1 MAKPKST
8 AEPSILSRVR
18 LRPLLPEE
26 PPRFDQLLQEP
37 HYLTGGRLHL
47 RPQRQRATKER
58 SPDKAQGLS
67 RPQSVENAPDRGQSR
82 ERRRAEAPDK
92 AQGQLPRCNTTPQPG
107 QMKCPCTR
115 LPRLGIRGCI
125 VFRMMHVPARH
136 SKFHNDFL
144 ARLALRPAV

>member
-47 RPQRQRATKER
+47 RPQRQSQRANRAGLASQDDGGGGHPTLEERNLERATKER
-58 SPDKAQGLS
+58 SPDKL
-67 RPQSVENAPDRGQSR
+67 
-82 ERRRAEAPDK
+82 K
-92 AQGQLPRCNTTPQPG
+92 T
-107 QMKCPCTR
+107 
-115 LPRLGIRGCI
+115 
-125 VFRMMHVPARH
+125 
-136 SKFHNDFL
+136 
-144 ARLALRPAV
+144 